1 MKTTLSP
8 RQLEVLRILS
18 GGHPRDKVAEALGVS
33 TSTIDAHL
41 KVIYAKFDVSTLVEA
56 VVIAVRQNII

>member
-8 RQLEVLRILS
+8 RQLEILRILS
-18 GGHPRDKVAEALGVS
+18 GGHSRDKVAEALGISHS
-33 TSTIDAHL
+33 TVDAHL
-41 KVIYAKFDVSTLVEA
+41 KVIYVKFDVSTLVEA